1 MSIRPTKSPVSSCAY
16 ILGRKAFAAISAVE
30 GIELSAA
37 GKRRLKKNA
46 NLTPEQR
53 RAEII
58 LAYAGRKER

>member
-1 MSIRPTKSPVSSCAY
+1 VSSCAY